1 MLVSLTVSVAP
12 GLIKNPIPDRTQAS
26 YPELAHWFPLD
37 FSLELA
43 FVGWEPVQSDQ
54 VYLRS
59 SLGLDLSF
67 SKGNC
72 TECQKA
78 IALTPRKRSMLA

>member
-59 SLGLDLSF
+59 SLGLDPFDTVFFAAYRIDFQTNLP
-67 SKGNC
+67 C
-72 TECQKA
+72 VD
-78 IALTPRKRSMLA
+78 